1 MTRKNPSDTMFWN
14 DWANDPNLRACSL
27 AARGLWMEMLCIMAR
42 AIPYGELRIER
53 KPLSNDELAR
63 MVGATPR
70 AVEILLQELS
80 EKNVYSLTRKQV
92 IYNRRMKR
100 SRNLSETRA
109 KAGSKGGMV
118 TNERIR
124 EITGLVQQNQQQ
136 TPQQTR
142 SPSSSY
148 SSESSII
155 NINKK
160 GAQQKK
166 VFPSG
171 SIRYT
176 EFEPIAKEHGNG
188 WDVDMIGDAFRPW
201 AKKNKITPENMIK
214 AFTGF
219 CKTNSKNKGAA

>member
-1 MTRKNPSDTMFWN
+1 MFWN

-42 AIPYGELRIER
+42 AIPCGELRIER

-70 AVEILLQELS
+70 TVETLLQELS
-80 EKNVYSLTRKQV
+80 EKRVFNRTRKKV

-100 SRNLSETRA
+100 ARNLSETRA

-124 EITGLVQQNQQQ
+124 EKTGLVQQNTRQ
-136 TPQQTR
+136 TPQQTG
-142 SPSSSY
+142 SPSSSSN

-160 GAQQKK
+160 GAQQKEG
-166 VFPSG
+166 FPSG

-176 EFEPIAKEHGNG
+176 EFETIAKEHGNG

-201 AKKNKITPENMIK
+201 AEKNKIMPENMLK

>member
-1 MTRKNPSDTMFWN
+1 MTRKNPSDMMYWN

-53 KPLSNDELAR
+53 KPLSNIELAR
-63 MVGATPR
+63 LVGATPR

-80 EKNVYSLTRKQV
+80 EKSVFDRTKGRV
-92 IYNRRMKR
+92 IFNRRMKR
-100 SRNLSETRA
+100 QRILSESRA
-109 KAGSKGGMV
+109 NAGRKGGMV

-124 EITGLVQQNQQQ
+124 EITGLVQQNTQQ
-136 TPQQTR
+136 TPQQTE

-148 SSESSII
+148 ASESSII
-155 NINKK
+155 YISKK
-160 GAQQKK
+160 GAQQKEG
-166 VFPSG
+166 FPSG

-188 WDVDMIGDAFRPW
+188 WNVDMIGDAFRPW
-201 AKKNKITPENMIK
+201 AKQNKILPENMLK

-219 CKTNSKNKGAA
+219 CKTYGKNKGVA

>member
-1 MTRKNPSDTMFWN
+1 MFWN

-42 AIPYGELRIER
+42 AMPYGELRMER

-80 EKNVYSLTRKQV
+80 EKSVYSLTRKQV
-92 IYNRRMKR
+92 IFNRRMKR
-100 SRNLSETRA
+100 SRNLSESRA
-109 KAGSKGGMV
+109 NAGRKGGMV

-124 EITGLVQQNQQQ
+124 EITGLVQQNTQQ
-136 TPQQTR
+136 THQQTG
-142 SPSSSY
+142 SPSSSSY

-160 GAQQKK
+160 GSQQMEG
-166 VFPSG
+166 FPSG

-176 EFEPIAKEHGNG
+176 EFELIAKEHGNG
-188 WDVDMIGDAFRPW
+188 WNVDMIGDAFRPW
-201 AKKNKITPENMIK
+201 AMQNKIPPENMVK

-219 CKTNSKNKGAA
+219 CKTYGKNKGRA

>member
-1 MTRKNPSDTMFWN
+1 MFWN

-80 EKNVYSLTRKQV
+80 EKSVYSLTRKQV
-92 IYNRRMKR
+92 IFNRRMKR
-100 SRNLSETRA
+100 SRNLCETRA

-124 EITGLVQQNQQQ
+124 EITGLVQQNTQQ
-136 TPQQTR
+136 TPQQTPQQTG
-142 SPSSSY
+142 SPSSSSY

-160 GAQQKK
+160 GAQQKEG
-166 VFPSG
+166 FPSG

-188 WDVDMIGDAFRPW
+188 WNVDMIGDAFRPW
-201 AKKNKITPENMIK
+201 AKQNKIPPENMVK

-219 CKTNSKNKGAA
+219 CKTYGKNKGVA